1 MTDRPRRLHAL
12 LAGDVAELSR
22 WLHSAAWRDGVQLI
36 VLIVVGSGV
45 YGATIGLW
53 RDPLQALYTAIK
65 FPAMVLLT
73 CGGNSVFNGCVA
85 SLLGSGLGFRQTTL
99 AILMSF
105 GVMAIIL
112 AAFSPVMLFL
122 LWNTP
127 PLDAGSEFASHGI
140 TLLSHVTVIAGA
152 GIAANRRLLDLIAAH
167 TRRRS
172 DAWRV
177 LSGWLVGNLLLG
189 SQLAW
194 ILRPFIGSPN
204 LPVQFFRPDP
214 FSGSFF
220 EAVLRAIG
228 NLIH

>member
-1 MTDRPRRLHAL
+1 MTDRFHAL
-12 LAGDVAELSR
+12 LAGDVAPLSR
-22 WLHSAAWRDGVQLI
+22 WLKSAGWRDGIQLVAVI
-36 VLIVVGSGV
+36 VIGSGV
-45 YGATIGLW
+45 YGATMGLW

-73 CGGNSVFNGCVA
+73 CGGNSAFNGCLA

-105 GVMAIIL
+105 AVMAIIL
-112 AAFSPVMLFL
+112 AAFAPVMLFL

-127 PLDAGSEFASHGI
+127 PLDADSEFASHGI
-140 TLLSHVTVIAGA
+140 TLLSHVAIIAGA
-152 GIAANRRLLDLIAAH
+152 GFAANRRLLGLIAAH
-167 TRRRS
+167 ARRRS

-177 LSGWLVGNLLLG
+177 LAGWLAGNLVLG

-204 LPVQFFRPDP
+204 LPVQFLRPDP
-214 FSGSFF
+214 LTGSFF
-220 EAVLRAIG
+220 EAILRAFR

>member
-1 MTDRPRRLHAL
+1 MTARHRLRTL
-12 LAGDVAELSR
+12 LAGDAIPLSR
-22 WLHSAAWRDGVQLI
+22 WLDAAGWRDGIQLVTVI
-36 VLIVVGSGV
+36 AIGSGV

-65 FPAMVLLT
+65 FPALVLLT
-73 CGGNSVFNGCVA
+73 CAGNSALNGCLA

-105 GVMAIIL
+105 AVMALIL
-112 AAFSPVMLFL
+112 AALSPVMLFL

-127 PLDAGSEFASHGI
+127 PLTAGSEFASHGI
-140 TLLSHVTVIAGA
+140 TLLSHVAVIAGA
-152 GIAANRRLLDLIAAH
+152 GFAANRRLLGLIAAR
-167 TRRRS
+167 TRRRF

-177 LSGWLVGNLLLG
+177 LTGWLAGNLLLG

-214 FSGSFF
+214 LVGGFL
-220 EAVLRAIG
+220 EAVLRALD
-228 NLIH
+228 NLIT